1 MKPLEQDY
9 QKLSDEA
16 LCVQVAS
23 GDRLAEETLVIRY
36 NRLVRMCARP
46 LFLAGGDSEDLIQEG
61 MVGYPGLCPVQG
73 RVIPYLCGDLHKEPS
88 PVCGKGGIQRQAHAA
103 EQLYLIRNPF
113 L

>member
-16 LCVQVAS
+16 LCVQAAS

-61 MVGYPGLCPVQG
+61 MVGLLAAI
-73 RVIPYLCGDLHKEPS
+73 RVYVPS
-88 PVCGKGGIQRQAHAA
+88 KKSEAKRS
-103 EQLYLIRNPF
+103 
-113 L
+113 